1 MQAQT
6 TAIDG
11 TCLHLTHPPAV
22 IDLQKAQARIKEQH
36 GIICKAEEHTQK
48 VRYLR
53 HLSVSSIHR
62 TWQLGGMMTKHL
74 TSLLQIY
81 DTCSPE
87 MGVINPCRP

>member
-11 TCLHLTHPPAV
+11 TCLHLTTPALT
-22 IDLQKAQARIKEQH
+22 DLQKAQARIKEQH

-53 HLSVSSIHR
+53 HLSVSGIHR
-62 TWQLGGMMTKHL
+62 TWQLGRMMTKHL
-74 TSLLQIY
+74 ISLLQIC
-81 DTCSPE
+81 DTFSPE
-87 MGVINPCRP
+87 MDAVNPCRP

>member
-11 TCLHLTHPPAV
+11 TCRHLTTPPALT
-22 IDLQKAQARIKEQH
+22 DLQKAQARIKEQH

-62 TWQLGGMMTKHL
+62 TWQLGRMMTKHL
-74 TSLLQIY
+74 ISLLQLC
-81 DTCSPE
+81 DTFSPE
-87 MGVINPCRP
+87 MGAVNPCRP